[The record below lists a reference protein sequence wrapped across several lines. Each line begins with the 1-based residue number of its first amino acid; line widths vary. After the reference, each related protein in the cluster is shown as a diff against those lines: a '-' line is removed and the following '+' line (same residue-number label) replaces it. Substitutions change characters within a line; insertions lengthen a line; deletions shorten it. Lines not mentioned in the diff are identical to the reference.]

1 MLHKLMVKKF
11 LSLNLFKK
19 LMIMLLLISIL
30 PIFLIQFIS
39 YKISTSTI
47 ERQTKELIMANL
59 KQSSNS
65 VDEFFHSYD
74 KIIMD
79 MYTDSSYI
87 DNLKYINVWD
97 SKNYYTAKHR
107 IEEKLENIVY
117 VYPEIL
123 GIAIVGLNGDATFYD
138 TITLSGEESFCFDID
153 HIRID
158 PMFKD
163 SLSVKHAIY
172 SSTVHKSDF
181 NYGNKNYFY
190 IAHQLTDFNNYEN
203 GPVGS
208 IILCIDENALRNVYT
223 AGMDFNSNLTFLINE
238 NGDIISFPIA
248 SFVGLNLYDGY
259 SNNKGNNYN
268 TENTKNS
275 KENTDSRKENTDS
288 RKVNADSRKVNT
300 ENRNGNSENRN
311 SDTENRNGNTDS
323 RNGSS
328 DNRNELME
336 GAIKNFF
343 IRNNFM
349 NSKKLEVHVSSIK
362 DGVFTLINVQN
373 LTYAL
378 KDVQNI
384 SMIIVLIGI
393 LVGMVCILISM
404 SFAATTDKSVKKI
417 IHAMG
422 KADQGDYDIR
432 IAIDGKDEFA
442 TIAHHFNDMIIR
454 IKDSN
459 KQEVEAL
466 VREKNAEIKSLE
478 AQINPHFLYNTLD
491 AINWVALE
499 HEEFHISKMLINL
512 AAILRYSI
520 QKSNEIVTIQEE
532 LEYLKRYIYLQQQ
545 RFCYSFQCMIH
556 MDDTLMCTRIH
567 KLLIQPLIENT
578 IVHGFPGSTDH
589 DEIDIEI
596 SREGAFYVQIQVK
609 DNGKGMSKE
618 LAEVFNSYDYKKDKI
633 ETSIGV
639 RNVITRLKL
648 YYGGNSYFHVDSSEQ
663 GTTVTI
669 LIPYEI

>member
-1 MLHKLMVKKF
+1 MPHKTMVKKF

-30 PIFLIQFIS
+30 PISLIQFIS

-65 VDEFFHSYD
+65 VEEFFHAYD

-79 MYTDSSYI
+79 MYTDSSYT

-97 SKNYYTAKHR
+97 SKNYYTAKHQ
-107 IEEKLENIVY
+107 IEEKIENIVY

-138 TITLSGEESFCFDID
+138 TVTLSGEESFCFDVNQ
-153 HIRID
+153 IRTNA
-158 PMFKD
+158 MFKD
-163 SLSVKHAIY
+163 SLNVKHAIY
-172 SSTVHKSDF
+172 SSTIHKSDI

-203 GPVGS
+203 GSVGC
-208 IILCIDENALRNVYT
+208 IILCIDESALRNVYS
-223 AGMDFNSNLTFLINE
+223 AGMDFNSNLTFLINQK
-238 NGDIISFPIA
+238 GDIISFPIG
-248 SFVGLNLYDGY
+248 SYEGLNLWNGY
-259 SNNKGNNYN
+259 SNESIEKA
-268 TENTKNS
+268 TK
-275 KENTDSRKENTDS
+275 K
-288 RKVNADSRKVNT
+288 
-300 ENRNGNSENRN
+300 
-311 SDTENRNGNTDS
+311 
-323 RNGSS
+323 
-328 DNRNELME
+328 
-336 GAIKNFF
+336 FF
-343 IRNNFM
+343 QHNNFM
-349 NSKKLEVHVSSIK
+349 DSKRLEVHISSIK
-362 DGVFTLINVQN
+362 GGVFTLINVQN

-384 SMIIVLIGI
+384 SMIIILIGI

-404 SFAATTDKSVKKI
+404 SFAASTDKSVKKI

-422 KADQGDYDIR
+422 KADQGDYDVQISLE
-432 IAIDGKDEFA
+432 GGDEFA
-442 TIAHHFNDMIIR
+442 RIAHHFNDMIIR
-454 IKDSN
+454 IKESN
-459 KQEVEAL
+459 QQEREAL

-491 AINWVALE
+491 AINWVAVE

-520 QKSNEIVTIQEE
+520 QKCNEIVTIQEE

-556 MDDTLMCTRIH
+556 MDDTLNYSRIH

-578 IVHGFPGSTDH
+578 IVHGFPGSTGF
-589 DEIDIEI
+589 DEIDII
-596 SREGAFYVQIQVK
+596 INKQNDTYIQIQVK
-609 DNGKGMSKE
+609 DNGKGMHQE
-618 LAEVFNSYDYKKDKI
+618 LAELFNSYDYSKDKI

-648 YYGGNSYFHVDSSEQ
+648 YYGDNSYFHVDSSEQ

-669 LIPYEI
+669 MIPYEI

>member
-1 MLHKLMVKKF
+1 ML
-11 LSLNLFKK
+11 
-19 LMIMLLLISIL
+19 MLLLISIL

-65 VDEFFHSYD
+65 VEEFYHAYD
-74 KIIMD
+74 KIILD

-97 SKNYYTAKHR
+97 SKNYFTAKHQ
-107 IEEKLENIVY
+107 IEQKLENIVY

-123 GIAIVGLNGDATFYD
+123 GIAIVGLNGDAAFYD
-138 TITLSGEESFCFDID
+138 TVTLSGVASFCFDIKN
-153 HIRID
+153 IRTNK
-158 PMFKD
+158 MFKD
-163 SLSVKHAIY
+163 SLNVKHAIY
-172 SSTVHKSDF
+172 SSTIKKSDI
-181 NYGNKNYFY
+181 NYGNKNLFY

-208 IILCIDENALRNVYT
+208 IILCIDESVLRNVYS
-223 AGMDFNSNLTFLINE
+223 AGMDFNSNLTFLVNQK
-238 NGDIISFPIA
+238 GDIISFPIE
-248 SFVGLNLYDGY
+248 SYLGLNLYSG
-259 SNNKGNNYN
+259 
-268 TENTKNS
+268 ES
-275 KENTDSRKENTDS
+275 KES
-288 RKVNADSRKVNT
+288 
-300 ENRNGNSENRN
+300 
-311 SDTENRNGNTDS
+311 
-323 RNGSS
+323 
-328 DNRNELME
+328 
-336 GAIKNFF
+336 IKKATKKFF
-343 IRNNFM
+343 QNNNFM
-349 NSKKLEVHVSSIK
+349 DSGRLEVHISSIK
-362 DGVFTLINVQN
+362 GGIFTLINVQN

-384 SMIIVLIGI
+384 SMIIILIGI
-393 LVGMVCILISM
+393 LAGMACIIISM
-404 SFAATTDKSVKKI
+404 AFAASTDKSVKKI

-422 KADQGDYDIR
+422 KADQGNYDVQISLE
-432 IAIDGKDEFA
+432 GKDEFA
-442 TIAHHFNDMIIR
+442 RIAHHFNDMIIK
-454 IKDSN
+454 IKESN
-459 KQEVEAL
+459 QQEREAMI
-466 VREKNAEIKSLE
+466 REKNAEIKLLE

-491 AINWVALE
+491 AINWVAVE

-520 QKSNEIVTIQEE
+520 QKCNEIVTIQEE

-545 RFCYSFQCMIH
+545 RYNYSFQCMIH
-556 MDDTLMCTRIH
+556 MDDTLKCCKTH

-578 IVHGFPGSTDH
+578 IVHGFPGSTGH

-596 SREGAFYVQIQVK
+596 KQQRSTYIEIQVR
-609 DNGKGMSKE
+609 DNGKGMKPE
-618 LAEVFNSYDYKKDKI
+618 LTELFNSYDYKKDKI

-648 YYGGNSYFHVDSSEQ
+648 YYGRSCNFNVDSSEQ

-669 LIPYEI
+669 MIPYEI